1 MRDAL
6 LEYVQIL
13 REDALSHFKHA
24 QLLYVLGGLKQKPPV
39 PEILNSDGAR

>member
-13 REDALSHFKHA
+13 KEIAAEELRHS
-24 QLLYVLGGLKQKPPV
+24 QLLYVNHGLKHPPPV
-39 PEILNSDGAR
+39 PEILKDG